1 MADPVGKQQSAK
13 QTVKETAKEVSK
25 QAVKAKAETS
35 SFLLSAYISLINPID
50 SSSISP
56 MEIPSCTHRSRNSGV
71 VISRS
76 VERSF
81 F

>member
-35 SFLLSAYISLINPID
+35 KAEKVKI
-50 SSSISP
+50 
-56 MEIPSCTHRSRNSGV
+56 
-71 VISRS
+71 
-76 VERSF
+76 
-81 F
+81 

>member
-35 SFLLSAYISLINPID
+35 KAEKVMTEASKG
-50 SSSISP
+50 
-56 MEIPSCTHRSRNSGV
+56 E
-71 VISRS
+71 
-76 VERSF
+76 
-81 F
+81 